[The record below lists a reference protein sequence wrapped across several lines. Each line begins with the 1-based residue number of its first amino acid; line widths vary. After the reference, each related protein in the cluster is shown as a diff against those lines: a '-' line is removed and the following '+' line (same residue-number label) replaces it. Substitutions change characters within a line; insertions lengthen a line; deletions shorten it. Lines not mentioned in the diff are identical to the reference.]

1 MSILQKQAT
10 AESIEQLAA
19 QRNLY
24 SRAKNYMGLQ
34 FLLAVPVALAMVV
47 AMMAKPELRNTLA
60 PLGFAILV
68 LEVIVLTPK
77 VKALR
82 AQAAGIQELFDT
94 QVLALDWNE
103 SATGKKPD
111 REEVQKE
118 AQKHGL
124 NPKQTASLQGW
135 YTAAVGEVPQEFG
148 VIISQRSNLYWDADL
163 RRKFARAIKTILW
176 VVALG
181 LLGNGIKEN
190 MQLLD
195 FLARFVA
202 PLASTYFVGYR
213 QWVEHTEAAD
223 RLDKLKDTTE
233 KIWAEAIKGADAKTL
248 KQKCRT
254 LQDQIYDHRKKSPPV
269 FDFIFKWFKKG
280 SEHITGKVAAELVAE
295 VKARPASTL

>member
-1 MSILQKQAT
+1 MSILQRQAT
-10 AESIEQLAA
+10 PQSIEQLAA

-24 SRAKNYMGLQ
+24 SRAKIYMGLQ
-34 FLLAVPVALAMVV
+34 FLLAVPIALGMVWAMV
-47 AMMAKPELRNTLA
+47 MKPELRITLA
-60 PLGFAILV
+60 PLGVAILV

-82 AQAAGIQELFDT
+82 AQAACIQELFDT

-103 SATGKKPD
+103 TATGKKPD
-111 REEVQKE
+111 REYVQRE

-124 NPKQTASLQGW
+124 TPKHTASLQGW
-135 YTAAVGEVPQEFG
+135 YTAPVGEVPHEFG
-148 VIISQRSNLYWDADL
+148 VIISQRSNLSWDADL
-163 RRKFARAIKTILW
+163 RKKFARTIKTILW

-181 LLGNGIKEN
+181 LLGYGIYEN
-190 MQLLD
+190 MKLLD
-195 FLARFVA
+195 FLTGFIT

-233 KIWAEAIKGADAKTL
+233 KIWTEAIKGADAETL

-254 LQDQIYDHRKKSPPV
+254 LQDQIFDHRKKSPPI
-269 FDFIFKWFKKG
+269 FDFIFKWFKKD

-295 VKARPASTL
+295 VKARPAPTL